1 VENDW
6 SVWVFPRRVETAPPE
21 GVTITA
27 RLDDAALAALREG
40 GRVLLLVP
48 PEAKGETLV
57 PTRFLP
63 VFWSGFM
70 FPEQAGCNG
79 FLVDAGHPAL
89 ERFPTAAHSDWQWRD
104 AADGG
109 RAVVLNDAPPT
120 LRPIVQ
126 PIDDFHRANRLGAVF
141 EARVGGGRLLVC
153 GLDLARDLETR
164 PAARQLRHSLLSY
177 MDSDR
182 FRPAVEL
189 DPGLVRRWLG

>member
-1 VENDW
+1 MEVVD
-6 SVWVFPRRVETAPPE
+6 
-21 GVTITA
+21 
-27 RLDDAALAALREG
+27 RLDDTALAALRDG
-40 GRVLLLVP
+40 RRVLLLIQP
-48 PEAKGETLV
+48 GGKGDGLV

-79 FLVDAGHPAL
+79 FLVDARHPAL
-89 ERFPTAAHSDWQWRD
+89 ERFPTASHSDWQWRD
-104 AADGG
+104 AAEGG
-109 RAVVLNDAPPT
+109 RAVVLNDAPRE

-141 EARVGGGRLLVC
+141 EARVGEGRLLVC
-153 GLDLARDLETR
+153 GLDLARNLESR

-177 MDSDR
+177 MGSER

-189 DPGLVRRWLG
+189 DPALLRLWLG